1 VNQQAVDPDSARN
14 HARDI
19 LRDRRFR
26 SDPAPRPFRGPLQ
39 WLGDRMA
46 PIGRFFERVANS
58 VPWYIWIALAIAATA
73 LIARWIIARSRRAAG
88 GRSRTRAGAPEVL
101 EDPAALERE
110 ADDAERR
117 GDLDRAVRLRFR
129 AGLLRLGARG
139 VVDYRPSLTTTE
151 VRSRLESARFD
162 RLAKRF
168 DEVAYGDAHAEPPD
182 VETARSEWPRVVHDA
197 DRTAG
202 TAGSGRR

>member
-1 VNQQAVDPDSARN
+1 VKAQQPIDPDSARD

-39 WLGDRMA
+39 WLGDRLA
-46 PIGRFFERVANS
+46 PIGRFFERVANA
-58 VPWYIWIALAIAATA
+58 VPWYIWIALAIVATA
-73 LIARWIIARSRRAAG
+73 LVARWIIARSRRAAA
-88 GRSRTRAGAPEVL
+88 GRSRTHAGATELV

-110 ADDAERR
+110 ADEAERR

-139 VVDYRPSLTTTE
+139 AVDYRPSLTTTE
-151 VRSRLESARFD
+151 VRSRLESDRFD
-162 RLAKRF
+162 RLAARF
-168 DEVAYGDAHAEPPD
+168 DEVAYSDAHAEPPD
-182 VETARSEWPRVVHDA
+182 VETARAEWPQVVHDA
-197 DRTAG
+197 DRA
-202 TAGSGRR
+202 AGSGRR